1 MTPYKTAEGKS
12 NNCVISVQFFSKMEL
27 SLKANFAS
35 VITLILGNWLCHCWC
50 FDLSLFFL
58 LYISQFI
65 ATDMRF
71 LSIFGVIP
79 NPQVWQYPH
88 HLYILPPSFS
98 GISCFPSAQSVFGL
112 PYPSA
117 LGWRDETRSLCNSL
131 NHCCITWGAEKV
143 LGSRGVGKQKCL
155 FCILPVCCFML
166 YTSETPEQRGQDMAR
181 VLSES
186 LFWSQLLLIIQPNIQ
201 DFNLLPRLESPFQGN
216 PGSSVFQLAAAVPSS
231 RSLVFLLSPSAE
243 SKASC
248 RLGRSAS
255 TSGVPP
261 PSVAPL
267 RQPSDLQPSQ
277 VPSLANREWLHV
289 LQLAKCS
296 HLSVCHLLQ

>member
-1 MTPYKTAEGKS
+1 MFWFVSFLP
-12 NNCVISVQFFSKMEL
+12 
-27 SLKANFAS
+27 
-35 VITLILGNWLCHCWC
+35 TLC
-50 FDLSLFFL
+50 
-58 LYISQFI
+58 
-65 ATDMRF
+65 
-71 LSIFGVIP
+71 LSIHRHWHEIP
-79 NPQVWQYPH
+79 EYFWCHSKSPSVTVSSPP
-88 HLYILPPSFS
+88 LYTASFIFWHFMLSFS
-98 GISCFPSAQSVFGL
+98 TVSLWAAI
-112 PYPSA
+112 YPSA

-166 YTSETPEQRGQDMAR
+166 YTSETPEQRGQDMAG

-216 PGSSVFQLAAAVPSS
+216 PGSPVFQLAAAVPSS